1 MKKLLS
7 ILLALC
13 LVLTFT
19 VSAFAGETPK
29 SDSILKELNST
40 AVYVN
45 GGVTS
50 INVDGALSYYY
61 LLSSDKAADF
71 FDGFLQDVKNNLK
84 ENGGKIVSSYG
95 ENMTTYAAVIAVL
108 DKFGEDV
115 TNVDGVNLVELMKNT
130 SASTITS
137 PYHYDVVIPTA
148 AKKCGEEFTKSIC
161 DEFIANNYK
170 TGSGM
175 DYYGFACDNTAMFI
189 SAVAGSGIADY
200 ADVLKD
206 AVNVLNT
213 YKVKGGYCYNPEYGT
228 EPNADSTG
236 LALRALSAYA
246 VYSGLENA
254 DTASL
259 ADVYAELLTFK
270 GTTLGSYTYGGEE
283 SAYAASDALK
293 GLGAYYELMCLVETE
308 KPDDSGNENNGGD
321 NNNDTGKGDKTD
333 DVKPETNTPSGNK
346 PESKPNGGNVDIPN
360 TDSSSS
366 LCGIGFAALVLSAAV
381 LAIKKNED

>member
-13 LVLTFT
+13 LVLTFA
-19 VSAFAGETPK
+19 VSAFAGEAPT
-29 SDSILKELNST
+29 SESILKELNST
-40 AVYVN
+40 ASYVN
-45 GGVTS
+45 GGVS
-50 INVDGALSYYY
+50 AYNVDGALNYYY

-108 DKFGEDV
+108 DKFGKDV

-130 SASTITS
+130 SASTVTS

-148 AKKCGEEFTKSIC
+148 AKLCGEAFTKSIC

-170 TGSGM
+170 MGSGM

-206 AVNVLNT
+206 ALKVLNT
-213 YKVKGGYCYNPEYGT
+213 YKVDGGYCYNPEYGT
-228 EPNADSTG
+228 EPNADSTA

-246 VYSGLENA
+246 VYLGVENA
-254 DTASL
+254 DTAAL
-259 ADVYAELLTFK
+259 ANVYTDLLTFK
-270 GTTLGSYTYGGEE
+270 GTTPGSYTYAGEE

-293 GLGAYYELMCLVETE
+293 GLSAYYEFSRLVEAQT
-308 KPDDSGNENNGGD
+308 PDDGGNENNGD
-321 NNNDTGKGDKTD
+321 NNNDTNKGDKTD
-333 DVKPETNTPSGNK
+333 DVKPETNTSSNAK
-346 PESKPNGGNVDIPN
+346 PASKPNGGKVDIPN

-366 LCGIGFAALVLSAAV
+366 LCGIGFTALVLSAAV

>member
-7 ILLALC
+7 VLLALC
-13 LVLTFT
+13 LVLTLT
-19 VSAFAGETPK
+19 VSAFASEIPT

-45 GGVTS
+45 NGIS
-50 INVDGALSYYY
+50 AYNVDGALSYYY

-130 SASTITS
+130 PASSITI

-148 AKKCGEEFTKSIC
+148 AKFCDEDFTKGIC
-161 DEFIANNYK
+161 DEFIEKKY
-170 TGSGM
+170 TMGSGM

-213 YKVKGGYCYNPEYGT
+213 YKVEGGYCYNPEYGT
-228 EPNADSTG
+228 EANADSVG

-246 VYSGLENA
+246 VYSGIENA
-254 DTASL
+254 DTAAL
-259 ADVYAELLTFK
+259 ADVYNELLTFK
-270 GTTLGSYTYGGEE
+270 GATEGSYTYAGAE

-293 GLGAYYELMCLVETE
+293 GLSAYYELMCLVEAQT
-308 KPDDSGNENNGGD
+308 PDDSGNENDGD
-321 NNNDTGKGDKTD
+321 ENNNDTNKGDKTD
-333 DVKPETNTPSGNK
+333 DVKPEASTPSDTK
-346 PESKPNGGNVDIPN
+346 PESKPDNENVDIPN

-366 LCGIGFAALVLSAAV
+366 LCGIGVTALLLSAAI
-381 LAIKKNED
+381 LTIKKHED

>member
-7 ILLALC
+7 VLLAFC
-13 LVLTFT
+13 LVLTIT
-19 VSAFAGETPK
+19 VSAFASEAPK

-45 GGVTS
+45 GGVAAY
-50 INVDGALSYYY
+50 NVDTALSYYY

-115 TNVDGVNLVELMKNT
+115 TNIDGVNLVELMKNT

-148 AKKCGEEFTKSIC
+148 AKKCGEAFTKSIC

-213 YKVKGGYCYNPEYGT
+213 YKVEGGYCYNPEYGT

-246 VYSGLENA
+246 VYSGAENA

-270 GTTLGSYTYGGEE
+270 GTTPGSYTYGGEE

-293 GLGAYYELMCLVETE
+293 GISAYYELMCLIEAE

-321 NNNDTGKGDKTD
+321 NNNDTNKGDKTD

-346 PESKPNGGNVDIPN
+346 PVSKPNNEKVDIPN

-366 LCGIGFAALVLSAAV
+366 LCGIGFAALILSAAV
-381 LAIKKNED
+381 FAIKKNED

>member
-7 ILLALC
+7 LLLTLC

-29 SDSILKELNST
+29 SDGILKELNST

-45 GGVTS
+45 GGVAS
-50 INVDGALSYYY
+50 INIDGALSYYY

-108 DKFGEDV
+108 DRFGEDV

-130 SASTITS
+130 PASTITS

-148 AKKCGEEFTKSIC
+148 AKHCDEEFIKSIC

-213 YKVKGGYCYNPEYGT
+213 YKVEGGYCYNPEYGT

-246 VYSGLENA
+246 LYSGVEKA
-254 DTASL
+254 DMAAV

-270 GTTLGSYTYGGEE
+270 GTTEGSYTYGGEE

-293 GLGAYYELMCLVETE
+293 GLSAYYELVCFAEAQT
-308 KPDDSGNENNGGD
+308 PDDGGD
-321 NNNDTGKGDKTD
+321 NNNDTNKGDKND

-346 PESKPNGGNVDIPN
+346 PESKPNNEKVDIPN

-366 LCGIGFAALVLSAAV
+366 LCGIGFTALLLSAAV
-381 LAIKKNED
+381 FAIKKNED